1 MSILKK
7 IMTAVRGGAREMGEL
22 VVDANAVRIFEQ
34 EIREAQ
40 THLRKAKYDLTDVMA
55 KAMQASRQIQSLHH
69 EIDEHEGF
77 VVRAIEQSDEALALS
92 ISEKI
97 SGLET
102 DLEEQREVQV
112 TFSGQVE
119 HLRSLVSKTERQ
131 IRKFERQLS
140 MLKTT
145 ESVQKASAAIAD
157 NFAASSSKM
166 HSARDSLARIKQR
179 QQEKFDQMSA
189 AEVVQAETM
198 DESLTE
204 KLRSAGMI
212 QDKTSAKQV
221 LAGIKAGQR

>member
-1 MSILKK
+1 MSFLKK

-189 AEVVQAETM
+189 AEAVQAETM

-221 LAGIKAGQR
+221 LARIKAGQR

>member
-22 VVDANAVRIFEQ
+22 VVDANGIRIFEQ

-189 AEVVQAETM
+189 AETVQSETM
-198 DESLTE
+198 DESLTD

-221 LAGIKAGQR
+221 LARIKAGQR

>member
-221 LAGIKAGQR
+221 LARIKAGQR

>member
-22 VVDANAVRIFEQ
+22 VVDANGIRIFEQ

-77 VVRAIEQSDEALALS
+77 VVRAIEQGDEALALS
-92 ISEKI
+92 IAEKI
-97 SGLET
+97 SRLET

-119 HLRSLVSKTERQ
+119 RLRSLVSKTERQ
-131 IRKFERQLS
+131 IREFERQLS

-145 ESVQKASAAIAD
+145 ESVQKASNAIAD

-189 AEVVQAETM
+189 AETVQSETM
-198 DESLTE
+198 DESLTD

-221 LAGIKAGQR
+221 LARIKAGQG

>member
-145 ESVQKASAAIAD
+145 ESVQKANAAIAD

-166 HSARDSLARIKQR
+166 HSARDSLARIKRR

-189 AEVVQAETM
+189 AEAVQAETM

-221 LAGIKAGQR
+221 LARIKAGQR

>member
-189 AEVVQAETM
+189 AEAVQAETM
-198 DESLTE
+198 DDILTE

-221 LAGIKAGQR
+221 LARIKAGQR

>member
-140 MLKTT
+140 MPKTT

-189 AEVVQAETM
+189 AEAVQAETM

-221 LAGIKAGQR
+221 LARIKAGQR

>member
-179 QQEKFDQMSA
+179 QQEKLDQMSA
-189 AEVVQAETM
+189 AEAVQAETM

-221 LAGIKAGQR
+221 LARIKAGQR

>member
-1 MSILKK
+1 
-7 IMTAVRGGAREMGEL
+7 
-22 VVDANAVRIFEQ
+22 
-34 EIREAQ
+34 
-40 THLRKAKYDLTDVMA
+40 
-55 KAMQASRQIQSLHH
+55 MQASRQIQSLHH

-189 AEVVQAETM
+189 AEAVQAETM

-221 LAGIKAGQR
+221 LARIKAGQR

>member
-189 AEVVQAETM
+189 AEAVQAETM

-221 LAGIKAGQR
+221 LARIKAGQG

>member
-7 IMTAVRGGAREMGEL
+7 IMTAVRGGAREMGGL

-189 AEVVQAETM
+189 AEAVQAETM

-221 LAGIKAGQR
+221 LARIKAGQR

>member
-22 VVDANAVRIFEQ
+22 VVDANGIRIFEQ

-77 VVRAIEQSDEALALS
+77 VVRAIEQGDEALALS
-92 ISEKI
+92 IAEKI
-97 SGLET
+97 SRLET

-119 HLRSLVSKTERQ
+119 RLRSLVSKTERQ
-131 IRKFERQLS
+131 IREFERQLS
-140 MLKTT
+140 MLKTA

-189 AEVVQAETM
+189 AETVQSETM
-198 DESLTE
+198 DESLTD

-221 LAGIKAGQR
+221 LARIKAGQG